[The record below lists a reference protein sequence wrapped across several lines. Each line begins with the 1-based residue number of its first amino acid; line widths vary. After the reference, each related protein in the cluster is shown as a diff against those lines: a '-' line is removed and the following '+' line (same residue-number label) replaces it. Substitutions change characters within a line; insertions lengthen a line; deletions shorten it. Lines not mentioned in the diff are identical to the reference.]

1 MSASTS
7 TANNQLNPHFINIGI
22 INIRDLHNS
31 YKIPIATCISQLQNT
46 HHIDYKLLRNSL
58 RLKEYVDIINSA
70 KNKIIYPNVTE
81 SVTNFVI
88 FYNQLVRNF
97 NSYIVQLETLFYDF
111 NHNINQYI
119 YINNE
124 IKNKL
129 FEYIIV
135 IDNLELAKEKRAS
148 RVIPH
153 YRNEL
158 KSVRNQLQDLII
170 DLYKISIS
178 NNINK
183 IPIKKYNNSY
193 KNNESEIEKPKSCL
207 SCIGFRLSRGEREYK
222 NRLPRRRA
230 REAREAQ
237 EREAREREARERERE
252 AREREAQEREA
263 QEREARERERE
274 AREREREARERE
286 AREADA
292 ERKRKENEEAQ
303 TRRTENRELRNKQSK
318 RATFQRLLLLPTE
331 EKRAGL
337 KTIFSTYN
345 STLFNG
351 NVPDNFF
358 NDIILIL
365 FPTNEQLG
373 TKTLEK
379 YRPFKCKQL
388 LARKYHTNR
397 GGTQEQARI
406 MTEILDTFT
415 D

>member
-31 YKIPIATCISQLQNT
+31 YKIPIATCISELQNT
-46 HHIDYKLLRNSL
+46 HNIDYKLLRNSL

-222 NRLPRRRA
+222 NRLPRKRA

-237 EREAREREARERERE
+237 EREAREREARER
-252 AREREAQEREA
+252 
-263 QEREARERERE
+263 EREARERERE

-318 RATFQRLLLLPTE
+318 RTTFERLSLLSTE

-337 KTIFSTYN
+337 KAIFSTYN

-397 GGTQEQARI
+397 GGTEEQARI
-406 MTEILDTFT
+406 MTEILHTFT